1 MSAGRCQPLTH
12 THSHSVSFSPS
23 SLVQVAVYEDP
34 HYPTFV
40 FHTSA
45 GRSSC
50 LYEENT
56 ARRTLPLIAVAQSP
70 LTDTIPTETAIYTLV
85 VTNGAETKEAGDYEL
100 FTDLASNE
108 DGLHLSV
115 NGMPFTD
122 VMRYL
127 AFPYGTT
134 QVC

>member
-1 MSAGRCQPLTH
+1 M
-12 THSHSVSFSPS
+12 
-23 SLVQVAVYEDP
+23 QVTVYEDP

-40 FHTSA
+40 FHTTA

-50 LYEENT
+50 FYEKNT
-56 ARRTLPLIAVAQSP
+56 VRRTLPLITVAQWP
-70 LTDTIPTETAIYTLV
+70 LTDTIPTETAIYTLE

-108 DGLHLSV
+108 DGLRLSV

-122 VMRYL
+122 VMRDRKS
-127 AFPYGTT
+127 
-134 QVC
+134 VV